1 MNFGLST
8 LKLQTLPLSDLLEE
22 LSREYMIDM
31 LERLC
36 LEADVSSSPL
46 LQGLKECKTLAE
58 LQEVLR
64 RLMNDNKVRISD
76 L

>member
-1 MNFGLST
+1 MLNVVE
-8 LKLQTLPLSDLLEE
+8 K
-22 LSREYMIDM
+22 YNMIDM